1 MLDRFY
7 LNPVLPAQ
15 DGDRARAFFRDVL
28 GLKLLSGPT
37 DDPTEMPERT
47 PAGYAVISFM
57 VTGIEEIVAELKAR
71 GVSFEKPGS
80 SSFQGQRAVAGEEI
94 ADYGPVKS
102 AWFKE
107 SEGNILA
114 LNEILS

>member
-1 MLDRFY
+1 
-7 LNPVLPAQ
+7 
-15 DGDRARAFFRDVL
+15 
-28 GLKLLSGPT
+28 
-37 DDPTEMPERT
+37 
-47 PAGYAVISFM
+47 
-57 VTGIEEIVAELKAR
+57 VAELKAR

-102 AWFKE
+102 AWSKD